1 MRSYRRLFT
10 VTAASATTFGTATMA
25 ATAPELPTISAAG
38 LHRPLEPPNLGPKPA
53 VLLSVQVAFRHGART
68 PISDAGCRDGLCD
81 WRQDETSK
89 SDAALASTASVLL
102 FRPGSGDP
110 LDPSVLFAGD
120 SSSLL
125 QGGARSGDL
134 TAVGVQQACD
144 LGAELRARYVDT
156 STVRSSDV
164 RSRYLL
170 PAGWDR
176 SRRLVKARSTCVE
189 RTVYTAAGVLGGLFP
204 ELR

>member
-156 STVRSSDV
+156 STVRSRCSLALPPPSWV
-164 RSRYLL
+164 GPFA
-170 PAGWDR
+170 PAGEGAQHLCRADR
-176 SRRLVKARSTCVE
+176 VHGCGCPGRPV
-189 RTVYTAAGVLGGLFP
+189 P
-204 ELR
+204 